1 MSKTSKKNKPS
12 NPSPKK
18 IQARRRPFKA
28 QVPRPQNQARP
39 SRRIVLP
46 DESDQFLPEG
56 VLRFTPSAWAKLYYF
71 CHAGDTEIGGFGLTD
86 PDDPL
91 LVTDFLTVRQ
101 SVTAVSVEF
110 EDQAVAD
117 LFEEQVDHGRRP
129 DQFAR
134 IWCHTHPGNC
144 PEPSGTDEET
154 FARVFGSCDW
164 AIMFILAKGGQ
175 TYCRLG
181 FNAGPGGAILLHVA
195 IDYGQS
201 FSASDHA
208 AWSSEYDAHIQPTC
222 GTSYTSLFGAD
233 HDPFFDPEE
242 WVDAQLPLDPDQMRA
257 RIETLVEAGYDQDE
271 LELLLDD
278 YLLNEN
284 EVIS

>member
-1 MSKTSKKNKPS
+1 MSKKPKKNKLSKPTPKKERANRRPS
-12 NPSPKK
+12 RLRNPS
-18 IQARRRPFKA
+18 
-28 QVPRPQNQARP
+28 RP
-39 SRRIVLP
+39 SRRSVQW
-46 DESDQFLPEG
+46 DESDQFQPGG
-56 VLRFTPSAWAKLYYF
+56 VLRFTPSAWAKLYWF

-91 LVTDFLTVRQ
+91 LVIDFLTVKQ
-101 SVTAVSVEF
+101 SVTSVSVEF
-110 EDQAVAD
+110 DDQAVAD
-117 LFEEQVDHGRRP
+117 LFEEQVDQGRRP

-164 AIMFILAKGGQ
+164 AVMFILAKGGQ

-181 FNAGPGGAILLHVA
+181 FNAGPGGAIQLQVA
-195 IDYGQS
+195 IDYGQA
-201 FSASDHA
+201 FAASNHA
-208 AWSSEYDAHIQPTC
+208 AWSSEYDAHIQPE
-222 GTSYTSLFGAD
+222 SIPSLPDPFGAG
-233 HDPFFDPEE
+233 HDAFFDPDE

-257 RIETLVEAGYDQDE
+257 RIETLAEAGYDPSE
-271 LELLLDD
+271 LELFLDD
-278 YLLNEN
+278 YLLNHN

>member
-1 MSKTSKKNKPS
+1 
-12 NPSPKK
+12 
-18 IQARRRPFKA
+18 
-28 QVPRPQNQARP
+28 
-39 SRRIVLP
+39 VLP

-56 VLRFTPSAWAKLYYF
+56 VLRFTPAAWAKLYFF
-71 CHAGDTEIGGFGLTD
+71 CHAGETEIGGFGLTD

-110 EDQAVAD
+110 DDQAVAD
-117 LFEEQVDHGRRP
+117 LFEEQVDQGRRP

-164 AIMFILAKGGQ
+164 AVMFILAKGGQ

-195 IDYGQS
+195 IDYGQT
-201 FSASDHA
+201 FTASNHA
-208 AWSSEYDAHIQPTC
+208 AWSSEYDAHIQPAC
-222 GTSYTSLFGAD
+222 GSGFPSLFGAD

-242 WVDAQLPLDPDQMRA
+242 WVDARLPLDPDQMRA
-257 RIETLVEAGYDQDE
+257 RIEMLAEAGYDPDE
-271 LELLLDD
+271 MELLLDD
-278 YLLNEN
+278 YLLNNN